1 MADDPVTPDFHI
13 AIAESEDLVRLQ
25 IGASLVPLTLTPTRP
40 NPTRW
45 PPVVTYAIGNQVSGS
60 LQAGLLHLDVRDL
73 AVIGFGDVEGAANA
87 LASLP
92 WQAQGTLSAA
102 FSDLAALHGLS
113 EGLAARLGAD
123 APLVEGLFATGSA
136 AESASSDLFGGVT
149 SQIGPDL
156 LER

>member
-1 MADDPVTPDFHI
+1 MADDPVTPEFQI
-13 AIAESEDLVRLQ
+13 AAAQTDDLVQLQ
-25 IGASLVPLTLTPTRP
+25 IGGRLVPLILTPTRP

-73 AVIGFGDVEGAANA
+73 AVIGFGDVEGAADA

-92 WQAQGTLSAA
+92 WQAPATLSAA
-102 FSDLAALHGLS
+102 FSDVAALQSLS

-136 AESASSDLFGGVT
+136 AASEASDLFGGVI
-149 SQIGPDL
+149 SQIGSDL